1 MTNDEIL
8 TLLKEAFKFAAPEV
22 AETVEALTIESTLH
36 EFGVS
41 SIIALEMA
49 GYIEE
54 KLEIQLAD
62 DELAQIA
69 TIKDFVNLIRQHTK
83 ALA

>member
-1 MTNDEIL
+1 
-8 TLLKEAFKFAAPEV
+8 
-22 AETVEALTIESTLH
+22 
-36 EFGVS
+36 
-41 SIIALEMA
+41 MA